1 MAEAALVPPQFRE
14 ATVPGRYWSRLPDGR
29 VQCEVCPR
37 LCKLNEGQRGLCF
50 VRAREND
57 GMVLTT
63 YGRSSGYCVDPIE
76 KKPLAHFLP
85 GTPVLSFG
93 TAGCNLT
100 CKFCQNHDMS
110 KSRQMDTLA
119 SSASPLVLADA
130 AQRLG
135 CRSVAYTY
143 NDPTIFL
150 EYAVDTAHACRERGI
165 RNVAV
170 SAGYI
175 CPAPRA
181 EFYAAMDA
189 VNIDLKAFTEEFY
202 YRLTGSQ
209 LKVVKETLE
218 YLVHETDV
226 WVEITNLIIPG
237 HNDSEAELT
246 AMAEWI
252 MTALGPG
259 VPVHF
264 SAFHPD
270 YRMQDVPPTPKETLL
285 LARRIALAT
294 GIRYAYIGNVHHE
307 EADSTWCHGCG
318 AKVIGRDWYRLTH
331 WALDDAGRC
340 LQCGTA
346 CAGRFDGPPGS
357 WGRRRLPVTL
367 SAPAPAG

>member
-1 MAEAALVPPQFRE
+1 MAAPPLVPPQFRE
-14 ATVPGRYWSRLPDGR
+14 ATVPGRHWRMLEDGR

-37 LCKLNEGQRGLCF
+37 LCKLHEGQRGLCF

-57 GMVLTT
+57 GIVLTT
-63 YGRSSGYCVDPIE
+63 YGRSSGFCVDPIE

-110 KSRQMDTLA
+110 KSRQMDTL
-119 SSASPLVLADA
+119 SGSASPLMLAEA

-150 EYAVDTAHACRERGI
+150 EYAVDTAIACREKGI

-170 SAGYI
+170 SAGYV

-181 EFYAAMDA
+181 EFYSVMDA

-202 YRLTGSQ
+202 HKLTGSR
-209 LKVVKETLE
+209 LETVKETLQ
-218 YLVHETDV
+218 YLVHDTDV
-226 WVEITNLIIPG
+226 WVEITNLVIPG

-252 MTALGPG
+252 MGALGPD

-270 YRMQDVPPTPKETLL
+270 FKMMDVPATPVETLL
-285 LARRIALAT
+285 TARRIAHEA

-307 EADSTWCHGCG
+307 EADSTWCHQCG
-318 AKVIGRDWYRLTH
+318 AKLIGRDWYRLTH
-331 WALDDAGRC
+331 WGLDDTGHCRA
-340 LQCGTA
+340 CGTG
-346 CAGRFDGPPGS
+346 CAGRFDGPPGN

-367 SAPAPAG
+367 SAPVPAG